1 MKFLFIVQG
10 EGRGHLT
17 QAIALAEIIEKEG
30 HDVIG
35 ALVGSGCGQRIQDFF
50 RRSFPAEIIPFA
62 SPVLAYNRKTKA
74 LSLPKTLYGAGRNIP
89 EYTASLFRIRRVVQE
104 KKPDVIINFYDT
116 LAGIH
121 QFLFRKKCPMI
132 CVAHQYL
139 MLHRHFEHPPGNR
152 LNRLIVNLNSRIT
165 AWGSEKKLALS
176 FYDGEPDRQ
185 RRIFF
190 MPPLLRQ
197 RLMELNTEAGDFF
210 LAYVTQEVMVE
221 EIVAWQKKNPGIKIH
236 CFSDRPTGGPVSENL
251 YFHTIDPEKFLA
263 MMSSCRGLI
272 STAGFEAVCEAMLLG
287 KPVLMVPLRK
297 HYEQTCNAL
306 DAQRSGAGIYSTS
319 FDAEPFP
326 EFITR
331 YRSRRPEFKAWV
343 EKAGRVFFREIARSP
358 QDAVR
363 EARTNRVSIP
373 ATIMDTPPIMRA

>member
-17 QAIALAEIIEKEG
+17 QAIALAEIIGKEG
-30 HDVIG
+30 HEVTG
-35 ALVGSGCGQRIQDFF
+35 ALVGSGCGRRVQDFF
-50 RRSFPAEIIPFA
+50 RSSFPAEIIPFA
-62 SPVLAYNRKTKA
+62 SPVLAYSRKTKA
-74 LSLPKTLYGAGRNIP
+74 LSVPKTLYGVGRNIP
-89 EYTASLFRIRRVVQE
+89 EYVASLFKIRRVVQQ
-104 KKPDVIINFYDT
+104 KNPDVIINFYDS

-139 MLHRHFEHPPGNR
+139 MLHRSFEHPPGNR

-165 AWGSEKKLALS
+165 AWGSDRKLALS

-185 RRIFF
+185 RRIFL

-197 RLMELNTEAGDFF
+197 RLMGLDTEAGDFF
-210 LAYVTQEVMVE
+210 LAYVTQGAMAE

-236 CFSDRPTGGPVSENL
+236 CFSDRPAGGPVSENL

-263 MMSSCRGLI
+263 MMSSCRGLL

-306 DAQRSGAGIYSTS
+306 DAQRSGAGIYRTS
-319 FDAEPFP
+319 FEADPFL
-326 EFITR
+326 EFIPH
-331 YRSRRPEFKAWV
+331 YQNRRPEFKDWV
-343 EKAGRVFFREIARSP
+343 EKAGRVFFREVVGSLHDARG
-358 QDAVR
+358 V
-363 EARTNRVSIP
+363 RTNRVSIP
-373 ATIMDTPPIMRA
+373 ATIMDTPPMMRA